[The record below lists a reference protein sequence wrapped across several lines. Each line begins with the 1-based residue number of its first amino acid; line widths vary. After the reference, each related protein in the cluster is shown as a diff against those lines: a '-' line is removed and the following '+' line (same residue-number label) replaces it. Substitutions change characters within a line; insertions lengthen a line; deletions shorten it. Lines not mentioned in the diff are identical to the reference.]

1 MATKSLALADELRPI
16 VSLVVDGLTSEHSRR
31 AYGRALTD
39 FLTWYDAEGRPGL
52 SKALVQR
59 YKVKLQGDGLA
70 PASINQRLSAIRKLA
85 QEAADNALLDPHLAA
100 GIGRVQGVR
109 NGGRRAGNW
118 LTKEQAQ
125 DVLNAPDVSTLKGLR
140 DRAILAV
147 LLGCGLRRS
156 EVAALTVEHVQ
167 QREARWC
174 IVDLLGKRNKVRT
187 VPMPSWCKTAI
198 DAWTQAAGITE
209 GRLFRA
215 IGKGGAVNGDSMT
228 AQAIADVVKEYAPRG
243 TAAHDLRRTWAK
255 LAYAGGAR
263 LDQISLA
270 LGHES
275 LETTAVYL
283 GLDLDLSDA
292 ACDHLGLKL
301 EYIQGGLL

>member
-1 MATKSLALADELRPI
+1 
-16 VSLVVDGLTSEHSRR
+16 V
-31 AYGRALTD
+31 
-39 FLTWYDAEGRPGL
+39 
-52 SKALVQR
+52 
-59 YKVKLQGDGLA
+59 
-70 PASINQRLSAIRKLA
+70 
-85 QEAADNALLDPHLAA
+85 QEAADNGLLDPHLAA

-301 EYIQGGLL
+301 EYMQGSLL